1 MNHKIE
7 KVANTITS
15 KGVKTKKGKQTKLQ
29 DLSKSTHIIVV
40 IINIIIILR
49 LLLLLLLL
57 IYYDYYYSTHSR
69 FFLPL
74 RRVLFLKMLLI
85 LFDRSEPANTPA
97 HLANHL
103 VLFSIH
109 QTLHSPLRQV
119 VIAVHILFPMTTSIV
134 FE

>member
-40 IINIIIILR
+40 IINIIIIVLR
-49 LLLLLLLL
+49 LLLLLLLLL

-69 FFLPL
+69 
-74 RRVLFLKMLLI
+74 
-85 LFDRSEPANTPA
+85 
-97 HLANHL
+97 
-103 VLFSIH
+103 
-109 QTLHSPLRQV
+109 
-119 VIAVHILFPMTTSIV
+119 
-134 FE
+134 